1 MSLKEQTFLICIYT
15 KKVKHVAGDITT
27 CKNIIRGLG
36 EKFAKDEVVTGGQEK
51 ESSGCNLH
59 PDGGNGVAQ
68 ILRLS
73 GKDIT
78 CSATS
83 LDKKR
88 KRVCACKGGERF
100 MVLGIKI

>member
-1 MSLKEQTFLICIYT
+1 MAE
-15 KKVKHVAGDITT
+15 DIAT
-27 CKNIIRGLG
+27 CKNIIQGLG
-36 EKFAKDEVVTGGQEK
+36 EKFARDEVVTDGQQNEAT
-51 ESSGCNLH
+51 GCNLH
-59 PDGGNGVAQ
+59 SEGVAQ

-100 MVLGIKI
+100 WVFVIKI